1 MSETDDTDVL
11 LLIPPNFFLIC
22 SSESDNSLLESSRTV
37 VHKPVSR
44 TAHVLGKLVDQV
56 HSLESRSLDR
66 KCSTFPRRRRRKVLR
81 RDKCSDLSLTSFDCM
96 SLHRNIPKLKL
107 PDTTQSRISE
117 TINDSQSMDGD
128 ISSII
133 STPSKTNDKL
143 LLHEIDEFLTR
154 VEAYETPD
162 TRCKGTE
169 KLSPESIIEATGSY
183 IAQQLETK
191 NDENE
196 IQLPSG
202 RKVTSEILDKY
213 IYLVKNNALSDK
225 VVSTIKSDHIENS
238 NYSASQQTKTDI
250 QTQSKSPSVRK
261 LNFNEKDAQTTS
273 TPKKYTHSS
282 SYFENFK
289 PSSNKIYDRASK
301 VLEQY
306 KSQSYS
312 QNAPSSVTDTNDYL
326 SEKGDFKMPQMRPF
340 VNSKDKMTALQIDFI
355 DTDLLSLSELWG
367 EKGERLERAD
377 SLKLEEERLKREHCE
392 VMIQQLQRK
401 ILEQQEKLAVAIR
414 VDRGKDTAIN
424 KLRDAWLRLTHSLDK
439 AEERHRAAL
448 EKMVKEVDNFKMVA
462 NDAQKKTRHFESELY
477 KALDLAHDYQ
487 EKCKQLTQ
495 EKKELQDS
503 TDKVIAEKEEV
514 LRSKE
519 KEIEIVKDNC
529 ETIMRLNK
537 QSADCV
543 RNLEDSLEK
552 ERREHEL
559 TKCRVSEL
567 SDRIQSE
574 QDEATLARQERD
586 VLKEKVNEERSRC
599 NLLERQLCETQ
610 NLNSELVKRCESLDS
625 EVKSMHKQLE
635 VQKSEVRGHYQRQL
649 EAAVLAKLHDFQ
661 AQLQQAQQDM
671 EAEARAKENSIVDTY
686 NVQISRI
693 EEQHKLEVNILEEK
707 QKEEIKLY
715 RLQLAQ
721 AAERIGFLEN
731 KLETYR
737 RRRGQIATQL
747 HSVMEAQWR
756 QALQILTNGQPAAQ
770 TASQSAS
777 QHTSQYNSLPNPL
790 AMASHGFA
798 SLDLS
803 RPDSVLAASS
813 NSRPTQKLATDGL
826 SDTELQQYVNMLLSK
841 PVNFE
846 SNLDTEGEDLKRPS
860 SELHEPPTSDRADK
874 HERRD
879 KTRKTYIS
887 KPPWKA

>member
-44 TAHVLGKLVDQV
+44 TAHVLSKLVDQV
-56 HSLESRSLDR
+56 HSLESRLDTLELNTSTTFSTTSSIKNKTCNDSYRSLDR

-154 VEAYETPD
+154 VECYETPE
-162 TRCKGTE
+162 TRFKGVE
-169 KLSPESIIEATGSY
+169 KLGPESIIQATSSY

-225 VVSTIKSDHIENS
+225 EASGKKSENVENS
-238 NYSASQQTKTDI
+238 NYTASQQTKPDI
-250 QTQSKSPSVRK
+250 QCQSKSPSVRK

-273 TPKKYTHSS
+273 TPKKYSHSA
-282 SYFENFK
+282 SYLENFK
-289 PSSNKIYDRASK
+289 PSSNKIYDQASK

-340 VNSKDKMTALQIDFI
+340 VDSKNKMTALQIDSI

-424 KLRDAWLRLTHSLDK
+424 KLRDAWLRLTHSLDR

-487 EKCKQLTQ
+487 EKCKQITQ
-495 EKKELQDS
+495 EKKELQES
-503 TDKVIAEKEEV
+503 TDKVIAEKEEI

-519 KEIEIVKDNC
+519 KEIEVVKDNC

-543 RNLEDSLEK
+543 KNLEDALEK

-559 TKCRVSEL
+559 TKSRLSEL
-567 SDRIQSE
+567 SDKIQLE

-599 NLLERQLCETQ
+599 NLLERQLCEAQ
-610 NLNSELVKRCESLDS
+610 NLNSDLVKRCESLDG

-635 VQKSEVRGHYQRQL
+635 VQKNEVRGHYQRQL

-661 AQLQQAQQDM
+661 AQLHQAQQDM
-671 EAEARAKENSIVDTY
+671 EEEARAKENTIVDTY
-686 NVQISRI
+686 NAQISRI
-693 EEQHKLEVNILEEK
+693 EEHDCKC
-707 QKEEIKLY
+707 
-715 RLQLAQ
+715 AD
-721 AAERIGFLEN
+721 
-731 KLETYR
+731 T
-737 RRRGQIATQL
+737 
-747 HSVMEAQWR
+747 SWR
-756 QALQILTNGQPAAQ
+756 
-770 TASQSAS
+770 
-777 QHTSQYNSLPNPL
+777 
-790 AMASHGFA
+790 
-798 SLDLS
+798 
-803 RPDSVLAASS
+803 
-813 NSRPTQKLATDGL
+813 
-826 SDTELQQYVNMLLSK
+826 
-841 PVNFE
+841 
-846 SNLDTEGEDLKRPS
+846 
-860 SELHEPPTSDRADK
+860 
-874 HERRD
+874 
-879 KTRKTYIS
+879 
-887 KPPWKA
+887 

>member
-81 RDKCSDLSLTSFDCM
+81 RDKSDLSLTSFDCM

-107 PDTTQSRISE
+107 QDTTQSRISE

-154 VEAYETPD
+154 VESYETPE
-162 TRCKGTE
+162 TRFKGVE
-169 KLSPESIIEATGSY
+169 KLGPESIIQATSSY

-213 IYLVKNNALSDK
+213 IYLVKNNALSVK
-225 VVSTIKSDHIENS
+225 EASCKKSENVENS
-238 NYSASQQTKTDI
+238 NYTASQQTKPDI
-250 QTQSKSPSVRK
+250 QCQSKSPSVRK

-273 TPKKYTHSS
+273 TPKKYSHSA
-282 SYFENFK
+282 SYLENFK
-289 PSSNKIYDRASK
+289 PSSNKIYDQASK

-340 VNSKDKMTALQIDFI
+340 VDSKNKMTALQIDSI

-401 ILEQQEKLAVAIR
+401 ILEQQEKLAVAIQ

-424 KLRDAWLRLTHSLDK
+424 KLRDAWLRLTHSLDR

-448 EKMVKEVDNFKMVA
+448 EKMVKEVENFKMVA

-487 EKCKQLTQ
+487 EKCKQITQ
-495 EKKELQDS
+495 EKKELQES

-514 LRSKE
+514 LRNKE
-519 KEIEIVKDNC
+519 KEIEVVKDNC

-543 RNLEDSLEK
+543 KNLEDALEK

-559 TKCRVSEL
+559 TKNRLSEL
-567 SDRIQSE
+567 SDRIQLE
-574 QDEATLARQERD
+574 QDEATLTRQERD

-599 NLLERQLCETQ
+599 NLLERQLCEVQ
-610 NLNSELVKRCESLDS
+610 NLNSDLVKRCESLDG

-661 AQLQQAQQDM
+661 TQLHRAQQDM
-671 EAEARAKENSIVDTY
+671 EEEARAKENTIVDTY
-686 NVQISRI
+686 NAQISRI

-756 QALQILTNGQPAAQ
+756 QALQILTNGQPAQ
-770 TASQSAS
+770 T
-777 QHTSQYNSLPNPL
+777 TSQQTNQYTSLPNPL
-790 AMASHGFA
+790 AVASHGFT
-798 SLDLS
+798 SLDVS
-803 RPDSVLAASS
+803 RPDSVLAPSS
-813 NSRPTQKLATDGL
+813 NSKPTQKLATDGL

-846 SNLDTEGEDLKRPS
+846 SNLDTEGEDMKRPS

-879 KTRKTYIS
+879 KTKKTYIT